1 MITRFKKTIFTTF
14 GMALLATGFVACSS
28 DDSNTVNEEK
38 VEQVNSSSEDSSNT
52 VFSYPDCHNRVAVR
66 YGTLK
71 FHRPSTSCYS
81 GFSMCTRH
89 SWVVECW
96 DDMFPDGGSVS
107 QENLNPERYQVL
119 SPRANSAVEQGGLLV
134 LVHEIPGQNQVLFQF
149 SLNILESKDYT
160 PGELDTFVI
169 EEDGFPVVDYKLK
182 KGTYVTEI
190 TDTALQ
196 VAVDIY

>member
-1 MITRFKKTIFTTF
+1 MKKIKQIALSVV
-14 GMALLATGFVACSS
+14 GMAVVTAGLVACSS

-52 VFSYPDCHNRVAVR
+52 VFSYPDCHNKVAVR

-71 FHRPSTSCYS
+71 FHRPSRSCYS
-81 GFSMCTRH
+81 GFSMCTRYD
-89 SWVVECW
+89 WIVECW

-119 SPRANSAVEQGGLLV
+119 SPSARSAVEQGGLLV

-169 EEDGFPVVDYKLK
+169 EEDGFPVADYKLK

-190 TDTALQ
+190 TATALQ

>member
-1 MITRFKKTIFTTF
+1 MKKIKQIALSVL
-14 GMALLATGFVACSS
+14 GMAFIATGFVACSS
-28 DDSNTVNEEK
+28 DDSNTESKEK

-52 VFSYPDCHNRVAVR
+52 TFSSPDCNNRVAVR

-96 DDMFPDGGSVS
+96 DDMYPDGGSVS
-107 QENLNPERYQVL
+107 QENLNPERYLVI
-119 SPRANSAVEQGGLLV
+119 SPSARSVVENGGLLV

-169 EEDGFPVVDYKLK
+169 EEDGFPVADYKLK